1 MHKIATAAALAV
13 LVCGSAQAQH
23 RGGYGGGYAP
33 AYHGGYHGG
42 GGGWVAPLVGGV
54 IAGAVI
60 GNMLAP
66 PPVVYAQ
73 PPVVYAQPIC
83 RMVVVG
89 YDYYRRPVYQQVCQ

>member
-1 MHKIATAAALAV
+1 MKRVVALAAAAV
-13 LVCGSAQAQH
+13 LACGSAQAQH
-23 RGGYGGGYAP
+23 RGGPGGYAP
-33 AYHGGYHGG
+33 AYSGGYHSG

-54 IAGAVI
+54 ITGAVI

-73 PPVVYAQPIC
+73 PPVVYAQPVC
-83 RMVVVG
+83 RMVAVG